1 MDYRIDMA
9 LHQIIKRYIEIDEL
23 IKSRQSGN
31 ADRMA
36 ETLGMSKRQVYNYLN
51 AMNRIGR
58 FVEFDTMNQTYRYT
72 SELT

>member
-1 MDYRIDMA
+1 MA
-9 LHQIIKRYIEIDEL
+9 LHQIIKRYIEIDAL

-36 ETLGMSKRQVYNYLN
+36 QTLGMSKRQVYNYLH

-72 SELT
+72 EEIT

>member
-1 MDYRIDMA
+1 MA

-23 IKSRQSGN
+23 IRSRKSGN

-51 AMNRIGR
+51 ALNKIGE
-58 FVEFDTMNQTYRYT
+58 FVEFDTINQTYRY
-72 SELT
+72 SKEIR